1 MYSIGQFSLILK
13 VSTRTLRHY
22 DEIGLLKPSFVS
34 KENNYRYYEKDQI
47 NSAKYIIKLKE
58 SGLGLEEIKKIILNN
73 NSDNFKETIEK
84 RLKNIEQEIQK
95 LLNMKDDLSKL
106 LKEGQINNKHHLW
119 DHSNIKIVMKEE
131 ICVISKRVKINIRN
145 VGEVIGLLYE
155 EINKH
160 GLKITGGHVIKYYD
174 LEYDSDNADVEVS
187 IPVEQ
192 RKESKVKFNHIS
204 AGRYVMASSDSIR
217 EKGDTHAMIIDWMQL
232 NNYETD
238 GEPLEQYSIKYD
250 QGKFKIDVYYPI
262 SLITKSEYSNYNK

>member
-1 MYSIGQFSLILK
+1 MYSIGHFSLILK

-58 SGLGLEEIKKIILNN
+58 SGLGLEEIRKIILNN

-84 RLKNIEQEIQK
+84 RLKNIEEEIQK

-106 LKEGQINNKHHLW
+106 LKEGQINNKQHLW

-192 RKESKVKFNHIS
+192 RKESKVKFNHIP

-262 SLITKSEYSNYNK
+262 SLITKS